1 MSKSPDLCFRV
12 LVKVYTP
19 SWQDDRVFRLGAAD
33 RLLLLGYEK
42 LGFAKDV
49 ILDVLGAYF
58 IYISAFK

>member
-1 MSKSPDLCFRV
+1 M
-12 LVKVYTP
+12 YTP

-49 ILDVLGAYF
+49 VLDVLGAYGPK
-58 IYISAFK
+58 YQRHCCTVTPVPEVRVTA